1 MTKFIQ
7 PRFVLILLSFFAFSN
22 INAQEKE
29 LTPKDSIINTVK
41 DYYKLNVKVF
51 QANSTVEEI
60 DDIFNIFTDDFTYVH
75 PKYGGV
81 YSRENLYQGYV
92 RNQKNGGYNG
102 RVADIK
108 INKMIVGLNA
118 IVVEKQ
124 FVNKTTTGTED
135 GEPQMTLFEFK
146 DGKISKIFEYW

>member
-7 PRFVLILLSFFAFSN
+7 RCYALILLSFFAFSN

-29 LTPKDSIINTVK
+29 LTSKDSIINTVK
-41 DYYKLNVKVF
+41 DYYKLNIKVF
-51 QANSTVEEI
+51 QANSTVEDI
-60 DDIFNIFTDDFTYVH
+60 DAIFNIFTEDFTYVH

-118 IVVEKQ
+118 VVVEKQ
-124 FVNKTTTGTED
+124 FINKTTTGTED
-135 GEPQMTLFEFK
+135 GEPQMTLFELK
-146 DGKISKIFEYW
+146 NGKISKIFEYW

>member
-7 PRFVLILLSFFAFSN
+7 RCYALILLSFFTFSN

-29 LTPKDSIINTVK
+29 LTSKDSIINTVK
-41 DYYKLNVKVF
+41 DYYKLNIKVF
-51 QANSTVEEI
+51 QANSTVEDI
-60 DDIFNIFTDDFTYVH
+60 DAIFNIFTEDFTYVH

-81 YSRENLYQGYV
+81 YSRENLYQGYI

-118 IVVEKQ
+118 VVVEKQ
-124 FVNKTTTGTED
+124 FINKTTTGTED
-135 GEPQMTLFEFK
+135 GEPQMTLFELK
-146 DGKISKIFEYW
+146 NGKISKIFEYW

>member
-1 MTKFIQ
+1 MTKSKL
-7 PRFVLILLSFFAFSN
+7 PRFILLLCFFAFSK
-22 INAQEKE
+22 ISGQEKVA
-29 LTPKDSIINTVK
+29 TSKDSLIKTVEA
-41 DYYKLNVKVF
+41 YYKLNVKVF
-51 QANSTVEEI
+51 QSNSTIEEI

-81 YSRENLYQGYV
+81 YSRENLYQGYI

-124 FVNKTTTGTED
+124 SVIRTTTGTED
-135 GEPQMTLFEFK
+135 EEPHMTLFEFK

>member
-1 MTKFIQ
+1 MMHSKQSRLII
-7 PRFVLILLSFFAFSN
+7 ILLCVFSFSN
-22 INAQEKE
+22 ITAQEKE

-51 QANSTVEEI
+51 QANSTVEDI
-60 DDIFNIFTDDFTYVH
+60 DAIFKIFTDDFTYVH

-81 YSRENLYQGYV
+81 YSRENLYQGYI

-118 IVVEKQ
+118 VVVEKR

-135 GEPQMTLFEFK
+135 GEPQMTLFELK
-146 DGKISKIFEYW
+146 NGKISKIFEYW